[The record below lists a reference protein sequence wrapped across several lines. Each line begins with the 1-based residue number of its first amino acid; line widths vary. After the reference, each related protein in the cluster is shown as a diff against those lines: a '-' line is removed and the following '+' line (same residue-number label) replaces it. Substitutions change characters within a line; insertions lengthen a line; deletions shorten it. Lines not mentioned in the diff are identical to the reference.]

1 MDQLLLQSFNNL
13 SVALQNLA
21 DALEKNKEKEGPQ
34 ESMIQDAFANTG
46 IADQIKMIDA
56 GVKQIIES
64 NTEILASQKSVLE
77 NMQKSAESK
86 AKEEGEELSTQ
97 KKVLAMVQDISK
109 KQDEDSKKL
118 DSIASATDK
127 KEKGPLFMDKKKTE
141 SIKDGLAVIVL
152 MAGAILAIG
161 YAFSLIGKV
170 DFLSVIALSIA
181 LPLLAIAVQKIS
193 ERKVELGSLKNGLI
207 AIGLLSIVMVGVSYL
222 FSKMATITIA
232 QGVTAILI
240 AGVFAVLGYSIAKI
254 TEASDEVVLAGLIIM
269 PFVMT
274 LTSLAILGSSYL
286 LSKVKP
292 ISIAQGLTAILI
304 AGTFAVIS
312 FAISEIT
319 GAASDVAIDGL
330 ILMPLVLTLTSLAIL
345 GSSYLLSKV
354 KPITLAQGL
363 TSIAIGITFAAIA
376 LSIAEILK
384 GLEGAN
390 EDAIII
396 MPIALIATSFAIMA
410 SSALL
415 AMVTT
420 ISFSQFL
427 TSLGIAIVFVPLA
440 FSLVFI
446 SRAFQRLS
454 IPKIIATSVAL
465 PVLMIAMSA
474 AIMASSMILNKTQ
487 IVEQGLLFN
496 IVLQAIALSAVAI
509 ALSLSIFALDKM
521 GLASAAGIK
530 KAVAA
535 GLVILAIAGTIAL
548 ASGILAMGNYTN
560 APSLDWTLGAGAS
573 ILAFG
578 LLIGAVGAVLMSSGF
593 ILGALAGAAGAVAIL
608 GIAKVIVETD
618 KILSKGN
625 YRIYP
630 KLDWALGVGASLL
643 AFALVMAA
651 TGAAIAASFGLG
663 AVAGMVGAKAV
674 LAIAQVIVDTDG
686 ILSQG
691 KYERYPSLTWIAS
704 VSAIFASMGVAI
716 AAAALLLPGV
726 ILGSLTVLA
735 IAGTIYTVDKL
746 LSTGDYNKFPSM
758 GYLGSV
764 GILLTTVA
772 AALVAAAPLLP
783 GVIIGG
789 LTMLAVAGTIY
800 AVDKL
805 LSTGDYNKFPSMD
818 YLGSVGILLTTVA
831 VSLVAAAPLLLGVI
845 AGGLTLL
852 AVAGTIYAVDKLL
865 SKGDYTKFPSK
876 EYMTGVTS
884 TLKEFSN
891 VMLEYASSIFGLLAG
906 AGSVALVS
914 ESIKNT
920 SLTLAAGDY
929 SKTVTEEWSIGTKRG
944 FEEYAKISEVADTI
958 DGSNIPLIERTA
970 ASIAGIS
977 LIINSGIYTKIISQ
991 EYNESLLSAFKYYSK
1006 LLENVSIF
1014 DPLLSGIAINTATS
1028 IADISLEIN
1037 RGDYSKTIPRDWGAN
1052 VAALFSGY
1060 KKITEV
1066 VESMNPNF
1074 FSRAITAV
1082 GNTIADFFGLERK
1095 GPEMTP
1101 ESVAANIVALSKII
1115 SMGDYKT
1122 MPKDWMDSVYE
1133 NMKSYFKILDLLDGQ
1148 GMSTEILGVTISIG
1162 RGISRMASDYEKL
1175 AAGIQKVSAAIN
1187 SIDIDKVTGLRALT
1201 GSVVLLSLMDADQ
1214 FEDVMDALEEK
1225 SEILGNILDKASE
1238 AGQSG
1243 LPSVR
1248 QPVAITNEG
1257 PGMND
1262 IIGLIRQ
1269 IDSKLGAIASSN
1281 SNISSYVNEIRSSP
1295 TKVGLRK

>member
-21 DALEKNKEKEGPQ
+21 DALEKNNEKEGPQ

-97 KKVLAMVQDISK
+97 KKVLAMVQDISE
-109 KQDEDSKKL
+109 KQNEDSKKL
-118 DSIASATDK
+118 DSIASAADK

-446 SRAFQRLS
+446 SKAFQNLS

-521 GLASAAGIK
+521 GLASAAGVK

-578 LLIGAVGAVLMSSGF
+578 LLIGATGAILAASGFGLGAVA
-593 ILGALAGAAGAVAIL
+593 ALAGAAAIL
-608 GIAKVIVETD
+608 GIAGVIVLTD
-618 KILSKGN
+618 GILSQGS
-625 YRIYP
+625 YTIYP

-651 TGAAIAASFGLG
+651 TGAAITASFGLG
-663 AVAGMVGAKAV
+663 AVAGLAGAAAV
-674 LAIAQVIVDTDG
+674 LGIAKVIVETDG

-691 KYERYPSLTWIAS
+691 KYEKYPSLTWIAS
-704 VSAIFASMGVAI
+704 VGAIIASMGIAI
-716 AAAALLLPGV
+716 AAAAVLLPGV

-735 IAGTIYTVDKL
+735 I
-746 LSTGDYNKFPSM
+746 
-758 GYLGSV
+758 
-764 GILLTTVA
+764 
-772 AALVAAAPLLP
+772 
-783 GVIIGG
+783 
-789 LTMLAVAGTIY
+789 AGTIY

-818 YLGSVGILLTTVA
+818 YLGSVGILLTTVGFA
-831 VSLVAAAPLLLGVI
+831 LAAAAPLLLGVL
-845 AGGLTLL
+845 AGGLTIL
-852 AVAGTIYAVDKLL
+852 AVAGTIYAVDKIL
-865 SKGDYTKFPSK
+865 STGDYSKFPSK

-884 TLKEFSN
+884 TLKEFGN
-891 VMLEYASSIFGLLAG
+891 VMLEYASSILGLLAG
-906 AGSVALVS
+906 SESVAMVA

-929 SKTVTEEWSIGTKRG
+929 SKTVTEEWSNGTRRG

-958 DGSNIPLIERTA
+958 DGSNITLIERTA

-977 LIINSGIYTKIISQ
+977 LIINSGNYSKIIGQ
-991 EYNESLLSAFKYYSK
+991 EYNESLLNAFKYYSK
-1006 LLENVSIF
+1006 ILESVGIF
-1014 DPLLSGIAINTATS
+1014 DSFLSGIAVNTATS
-1028 IADISLEIN
+1028 IADMSLEIN
-1037 RGDYSKTIPRDWGAN
+1037 KGDYSKIIPKDWGEN

-1060 KKITEV
+1060 KKITDV
-1066 VESMNPNF
+1066 VETMNPGF
-1074 FSRAITAV
+1074 FSSVFSAV
-1082 GNTIADFFGLERK
+1082 STGIQNLLGIQRSEKL
-1095 GPEMTP
+1095 TP
-1101 ESVAANIVALSKII
+1101 ESVAGNIVALSKIV
-1115 SMGDYKT
+1115 SMGNYKA

-1148 GMSTEILGVTISIG
+1148 GMSTEILGVSVSIG

-1225 SEILGNILDKASE
+1225 SEILGNILDKA
-1238 AGQSG
+1238 AGAGESG
-1243 LPSVR
+1243 LPSVK
-1248 QPVAITNEG
+1248 QPVSITNEG